1 MPATRTK
8 PGGAGRR
15 RDFSSIEISRGA
27 KRWQTGGC
35 WCLLRQAEPPRGS
48 PSPPQRISRGGAGG
62 PGARSP
68 PEPSRS
74 PPEPLPEL
82 SGTGTGCWEAAKP
95 SRGPG
100 LPLPIPGQ
108 PSRHGCCESGMEG
121 RLQPCA
127 SPPSFGAGNSPPTLV
142 YSALGRFRNS
152 PEKFVRLSPFT
163 RQPGERNVSISSSRC
178 NIKKNKGNTRGA
190 GELRAGEIPH
200 METQP
205 LVRRAPKANTCQ
217 RCDSAGKGQPVP
229 ITRALISSERLR
241 GVFENGKCAFGLRV

>member
-1 MPATRTK
+1 MISPRSKYFGGRNGGKRGGVGVSYGRQSPPGEAPLLPSASPA
-8 PGGAGRR
+8 AGRV
-15 RDFSSIEISRGA
+15 DPELGA
-27 KRWQTGGC
+27 
-35 WCLLRQAEPPRGS
+35 P
-48 PSPPQRISRGGAGG
+48 
-62 PGARSP
+62 RSP
-68 PEPSRS
+68 PRS

-108 PSRHGCCESGMEG
+108 PSRHGCCEPGMEG

-142 YSALGRFRNS
+142 CSALGSFRNS
-152 PEKFVRLSPFT
+152 PEEFVRLSPFILH
-163 RQPGERNVSISSSRC
+163 PGDRNASISSSRC
-178 NIKKNKGNTRGA
+178 NIKKNKGNTLGA

-241 GVFENGKCAFGLRV
+241 GVFANGKCAFGLRV

>member
-1 MPATRTK
+1 MAN
-8 PGGAGRR
+8 GGVLVSLTAGRAPPGKPLSSPAHLPR
-15 RDFSSIEISRGA
+15 RGGWTRSS
-27 KRWQTGGC
+27 
-35 WCLLRQAEPPRGS
+35 EPP
-48 PSPPQRISRGGAGG
+48 GAL
-62 PGARSP
+62 PGAPRSP
-68 PEPSRS
+68 PRS

-108 PSRHGCCESGMEG
+108 PSRHGCCEPGMEG

-142 YSALGRFRNS
+142 CSALGSFRNS
-152 PEKFVRLSPFT
+152 PEEFVRLSPVT

-178 NIKKNKGNTRGA
+178 NIKKNKGNTLGA

-241 GVFENGKCAFGLRV
+241 GVFANGKCAFGLRV